1 VQLELLLIWRWKF
14 SQDSLAEVR
23 AGTIV
28 SGARLGAGTWKE
40 WDCGLVGQLHKT
52 VPRLANE
59 NIHLLEALCGSVPF
73 SCRLTDPDRQCIFL
87 HLQ

>member
-1 VQLELLLIWRWKF
+1 MKKFSRTHSREYGHEEVQLELLILRWKF

-28 SGARLGAGTWKE
+28 SGARPGAGTWKE

-52 VPRLANE
+52 VPRLLGNE
-59 NIHLLEALCGSVPF
+59 KIHC
-73 SCRLTDPDRQCIFL
+73 
-87 HLQ
+87 